1 MARRIKKKRGHC
13 KTRYQLVKQ
22 RDRLI
27 LACFRREIN
36 LNTRQKPSKKLYNRK
51 KIRKDI
57 IWN

>member
-1 MARRIKKKRGHC
+1 MAKKGKKKRGHC
-13 KTRYQLVKQ
+13 KTKYQTIKQ

-36 LNTRQKPSKKLYNRK
+36 LNTKQRPSKKIYNRK
-51 KIRKDI
+51 RIRKDI